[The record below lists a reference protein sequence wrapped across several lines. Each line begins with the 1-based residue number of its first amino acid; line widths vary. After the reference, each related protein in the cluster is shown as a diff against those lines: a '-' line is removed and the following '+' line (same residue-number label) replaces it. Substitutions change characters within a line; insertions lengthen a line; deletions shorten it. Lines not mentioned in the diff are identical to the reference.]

1 MRRLETIDPPSQA
14 TRRCASTA
22 LERNE
27 ELLRYS
33 QTSHSFLEQR
43 GHDAKGSPARESCCS
58 LPQPP
63 MDSGSSVIMFPCSHS
78 PSSFARDPMES
89 GREVRRL
96 PASPRRLRAVRRLM
110 LSGRLVK
117 KLPVADSSCKYWDE
131 TRGSGL
137 QQCSGA
143 VYSQVSRGK
152 HMPVENGLERS
163 PYMGA
168 ALCRDL
174 QHNARKV
181 SKHPVMSVTT
191 GRKPTRHQGC
201 VYPSQNRRNPSFS
214 GSTAVH

>member
-1 MRRLETIDPPSQA
+1 MCKRSEGQALGVCRTFGSSDQTALSFIVRRLETIDPPSQA
-14 TRRCASTA
+14 TRRRASTA

-117 KLPVADSSCKYWDE
+117 KLPVADSSYKYWD
-131 TRGSGL
+131 
-137 QQCSGA
+137 
-143 VYSQVSRGK
+143 
-152 HMPVENGLERS
+152 
-163 PYMGA
+163 
-168 ALCRDL
+168 
-174 QHNARKV
+174 
-181 SKHPVMSVTT
+181 
-191 GRKPTRHQGC
+191 
-201 VYPSQNRRNPSFS
+201 RNPGVRIATMLRSCLFT
-214 GSTAVH
+214 GE